1 MSDDHGPTGS
11 FTPLIDGRA
20 REYEG
25 RAFLE
30 EAATGRVLTFAHL
43 DELIRRRAAEL
54 AAAHVPARARV
65 LIDVADPVNFC
76 VEYLGVVAA
85 GRCAVPV
92 NPAAPDAELA
102 RTVTTVGP
110 AVLISDRP
118 GRADALGLPALETPP
133 RPLPPG
139 RGGITTR
146 GRFGT
151 VARFGTPDRFGS
163 LDGPA
168 GSVLLLTSGSTGA
181 PKAVELTDRQLIH
194 VAGGVA
200 RHNQLTPADRG
211 YCSLPLFHINAQV
224 VALLASL
231 VAGSTLVVDRR
242 FRRTGFWERMA
253 ELDVTWIN
261 AVPAILT
268 ILADYPVP
276 VRPSR
281 LRFIRSA
288 SAPLPAVVRAQ
299 VESRAGVP
307 VVESYGMTEAAS
319 QITAMPLDGSG
330 PAGSC
335 GQPIGLELQIRD
347 AGRHPVPAGETGTVW
362 LRGRGVIHSYVGG
375 RAAERF
381 DGDGWLNS
389 GDLGYLDADGF
400 LFLAGR
406 SDDVINR
413 GGEMLY
419 PREIEE
425 VLMAD
430 PAVQDAVVVG
440 RPSPVL
446 GQVPVAYVIPAHEP
460 DNAARLQELLG
471 RLNQRCT
478 AELSRFKL
486 PETIYVVQ
494 DLPRAATGK
503 VQRHRLREPQTQPQ
517 TQTQTGPKA
526 QAA

>member
-1 MSDDHGPTGS
+1 MSNDRVPASGLA
-11 FTPLIDGRA
+11 PLVVGRA
-20 REYEG
+20 REFEG
-25 RAFLE
+25 RVFLE
-30 EAATGRVLTFAHL
+30 EVATGRSLTFSHL
-43 DELIRRRAAEL
+43 GELTRRRAAEL
-54 AAAHVPARARV
+54 AAARVPAQARV
-65 LIDVADPVNFC
+65 MIDVADPVNFGI
-76 VEYLGVVAA
+76 EYLGVIAA

-92 NPAAPDAELA
+92 NPDAPDAELA
-102 RTVTTVGP
+102 RTVATVEP
-110 AVLISDRP
+110 AVLITDRP
-118 GRADALGLPALETPP
+118 GRASALGLPALETPP

-139 RGGITTR
+139 RGGSTTL
-146 GRFGT
+146 
-151 VARFGTPDRFGS
+151 ARFGTPDRFGTLNRPGVS
-163 LDGPA
+163 G

-181 PKAVELTDRQLIH
+181 PKAVELTEQQLVY
-194 VAGGVA
+194 VAAGVA

-211 YCSLPLFHINAQV
+211 YSALPLFHINAQV

-231 VAGSTLVVDRR
+231 VAGSTLLVDRR
-242 FRRTGFWERMA
+242 FRRTGFWERLA
-253 ELDVTWIN
+253 QRDVTWIN

-268 ILADYPVP
+268 ILAEYPVLA
-276 VRPSR
+276 RPAR

-288 SAPLPAVVRAQ
+288 SAPLPAAVRQ
-299 VESRAGVP
+299 RVEARAHVP

-335 GQPIGLELQIRD
+335 GQAVGVELQVREHD
-347 AGRHPVPAGETGTVW
+347 GVPVPTGTTGTVW
-362 LRGRGVIHSYVGG
+362 LRGPGVIGGYVATEGG
-375 RAAERF
+375 RPGTSTARAAERF
-381 DGDGWLNS
+381 GADGWLNS
-389 GDLGYLDADGF
+389 GDLGYLDGDGF

-440 RPSPVL
+440 RSSPIL
-446 GQVPVAYVIPAHEP
+446 GQVPVAYVIPAREP
-460 DNAARLQELLG
+460 DTAGQLEELLARLNG
-471 RLNQRCT
+471 RCA

-486 PETIYVVQ
+486 PETIYVVP

-503 VQRHRLREPQTQPQ
+503 VQRHRLRQAQ
-517 TQTQTGPKA
+517 A

>member
-1 MSDDHGPTGS
+1 MSNDRVPTSGLA
-11 FTPLIDGRA
+11 PLVVGRA
-20 REYEG
+20 REFEG
-25 RAFLE
+25 RVFLE
-30 EAATGRVLTFAHL
+30 EVATGRTLTFSHL
-43 DELIRRRAAEL
+43 VELTRRRAAEL
-54 AAAHVPARARV
+54 AAAHVPAQARV
-65 LIDVADPVNFC
+65 MIDVADPVNFC
-76 VEYLGVVAA
+76 IEYLGVIAA

-92 NPAAPDAELA
+92 NPDAPDAELA
-102 RTVTTVGP
+102 RTVATVEP
-110 AVLISDRP
+110 AVLITDRP
-118 GRADALGLPALETPP
+118 GRASALGLPALETPP

-139 RGGITTR
+139 RGGSTTLK
-146 GRFGT
+146 
-151 VARFGTPDRFGS
+151 RFGTPDRFGTLNRPGVS
-163 LDGPA
+163 G

-181 PKAVELTDRQLIH
+181 PKAVELTEQQLVY

-200 RHNQLTPADRG
+200 RHNELTPADRG
-211 YCSLPLFHINAQV
+211 YSALPLFHINAQV

-231 VAGSTLVVDRR
+231 VAGSTLLVDRR
-242 FRRTGFWERMA
+242 FRRTGFWERLA
-253 ELDVTWIN
+253 QRDVTWIN

-268 ILADYPVP
+268 ILAEYPVLA
-276 VRPSR
+276 RPAR

-288 SAPLPAVVRAQ
+288 SAPLPAAVRQRVEAQ
-299 VESRAGVP
+299 AQVP

-335 GQPIGLELQIRD
+335 GQAVGVELQIRD
-347 AGRHPVPAGETGTVW
+347 HDGVPVPAGTTGTVW
-362 LRGRGVIHSYVGG
+362 LRGPGVIGGYVANEGG
-375 RAAERF
+375 RPGTSTAQASERF
-381 DGDGWLNS
+381 GADGWLNS
-389 GDLGYLDADGF
+389 GDLGYLDGDGF

-440 RPSPVL
+440 RSSPIL
-446 GQVPVAYVIPAHEP
+446 GQVPVAYVIPAQEP
-460 DNAARLQELLG
+460 DNAGQLEELLARLNG
-471 RLNQRCT
+471 RCA

-486 PETIYVVQ
+486 PEAIYVVP

-503 VQRHRLREPQTQPQ
+503 VQRHRLRQAQAQ
-517 TQTQTGPKA
+517 A

>member
-1 MSDDHGPTGS
+1 MPSSGLA
-11 FTPLIDGRA
+11 PLVAGRA
-20 REYEG
+20 REFEG
-25 RAFLE
+25 RVFLE
-30 EAATGRVLTFAHL
+30 EAATGRTLTFSHL
-43 DELIRRRAAEL
+43 GELTRRRAAEL

-65 LIDVADPVNFC
+65 MIDVADPVNFC
-76 VEYLGVVAA
+76 IEYLGVVAA

-92 NPAAPDAELA
+92 NPDAPDAEVA
-102 RTVTTVGP
+102 RTAATVGP
-110 AVLISDRP
+110 AVLITDRP
-118 GRADALGLPALETPP
+118 GRASALGLPALQTPP

-139 RGGITTR
+139 RGGTT
-146 GRFGT
+146 T
-151 VARFGTPDRFGS
+151 LKRFGTPDQLGALNRPGVP
-163 LDGPA
+163 G

-181 PKAVELTDRQLIH
+181 PKAVELTEQQLVY

-200 RHNQLTPADRG
+200 RHNELTPADRG
-211 YCSLPLFHINAQV
+211 YSALPLFHINAQV

-231 VAGSTLVVDRR
+231 VAGSALLVDRR
-242 FRRTGFWERMA
+242 FRRTGFWERLA
-253 ELDVTWIN
+253 QRDVTWIN

-268 ILADYPVP
+268 ILAEYPVLA
-276 VRPSR
+276 RPAR

-288 SAPLPAVVRAQ
+288 SAPLPAAVRQRVEAQ
-299 VESRAGVP
+299 ARVP

-335 GQPIGLELQIRD
+335 GRAVGVELRVRD
-347 AGRHPVPAGETGTVW
+347 DDGVPVPAGTTGTVW
-362 LRGRGVIHSYVGG
+362 LRGPGVIGGYVAGQ
-375 RAAERF
+375 AAERF
-381 DGDGWLNS
+381 DADGWLNS
-389 GDLGYLDADGF
+389 ADLGYLDEDGF

-430 PAVQDAVVVG
+430 PAVRDAVVVG
-440 RPSPVL
+440 RSSPIL
-446 GQVPVAYVIPAHEP
+446 GQVPVAYVIPAQEP
-460 DNAARLQELLG
+460 ATAGHLEELLARLNG
-471 RLNQRCT
+471 RCA
-478 AELSRFKL
+478 AELSRFKR
-486 PETIYVVQ
+486 PEAIYVVP

-503 VQRHRLREPQTQPQ
+503 VQRHRLRQAQVQ
-517 TQTQTGPKA
+517 D